1 MTALPLSTAA
11 PVPIG
16 SPPRPSA
23 APLSRDPG
31 PAEDARAIVREAGQ
45 HVSIILALP
54 QGTQREVLR
63 SLLPALLD
71 QVKPDVRVRILCT
84 RHTYDRRLP
93 HTNGG
98 DGGGAEV
105 RLARLDPIEAVM
117 ADGRTALANL
127 RAETGSQIFTTQ
139 EVLPVQALHTLFNS
153 IWKRSVPLSARP
165 DFGDRRRTRLVAE
178 ILGMLRVGA
187 TDEVAA
193 RALSISVRTY
203 RRHVADIME
212 RLDARSRFEAG
223 LLAAELDM
231 LPPPAERD

>member
-1 MTALPLSTAA
+1 MTALPLPAAA
-11 PVPIG
+11 PLPIG
-16 SPPRPSA
+16 SPPRPPA
-23 APLSRDPG
+23 APGSRDPG
-31 PAEDARAIVREAGQ
+31 PAEDARAIVRGAGQ

-63 SLLPALLD
+63 SLLPMLLD
-71 QVKPDVRVRILCT
+71 QAKPDVRVRVLCT
-84 RHTYDRRLP
+84 RHTYDRRLL
-93 HTNGG
+93 HTI
-98 DGGGAEV
+98 GAGAGPEV

-127 RAETGSQIFTTQ
+127 RAEAGPQILTTQ
-139 EVLPVQALHTLFNS
+139 EALPVQALHTLFNS
-153 IWKRSVPLSARP
+153 IWKRSAPLSARP

-231 LPPPAERD
+231 LPPPVERD

>member
-1 MTALPLSTAA
+1 MTALPLPAA
-11 PVPIG
+11 PIPIG
-16 SPPRPSA
+16 APLRPPAS
-23 APLSRDPG
+23 PLSRGPG

-63 SLLPALLD
+63 SLLPGLLA
-71 QVKPDVRVRILCT
+71 QAKPDVRVRILCT
-84 RHTYDRRLP
+84 RHTYDRRLL
-93 HTNGG
+93 HTIGG
-98 DGGGAEV
+98 DGGPEV

-153 IWKRSVPLSARP
+153 IWKKSAPLSARP
-165 DFGDRRRTRLVAE
+165 DFSDRRRTRLVAE

-231 LPPPAERD
+231 LPPPVERH

>member
-1 MTALPLSTAA
+1 MTALPLPAA
-11 PVPIG
+11 PISIG
-16 SPPRPSA
+16 TRLRPPAS
-23 APLSRDPG
+23 PLSRGPG
-31 PAEDARAIVREAGQ
+31 PAEDAGAIVGEAGQ

-54 QGTQREVLR
+54 QGAQREVLR
-63 SLLPALLD
+63 SLLPGLLA
-71 QVKPDVRVRILCT
+71 QAKPDVRVRILCT
-84 RHTYDRRLP
+84 RHTYDRRLL
-93 HTNGG
+93 HTVGG
-98 DGGGAEV
+98 DGGGPEV

-127 RAETGSQIFTTQ
+127 RAEAGSQIFTTH

-153 IWKRSVPLSARP
+153 IWKKSAPLSARP
-165 DFGDRRRTRLVAE
+165 DFSDRRRTRLVAE

-231 LPPPAERD
+231 LPPPVERD

>member
-1 MTALPLSTAA
+1 MTALPLHTAA
-11 PVPIG
+11 PIPIG
-16 SPPRPSA
+16 PAPRAPA
-23 APLSRDPG
+23 APVGRGPG
-31 PAEDARAIVREAGQ
+31 PAEEARAIVREAGQ

-54 QGTQREVLR
+54 EGTRREVLR
-63 SLLPALLD
+63 SLLPVLLA
-71 QVKPDVRVRILCT
+71 QAKPDVRVRILCT
-84 RHTYDRRLP
+84 RHTYDRRLL
-93 HTNGG
+93 HSIGG
-98 DGGGAEV
+98 DGGGPEV

-117 ADGRTALANL
+117 ADGRTALTNL
-127 RAETGSQIFTTQ
+127 RAEADSQIFTAQ
-139 EVLPVQALHTLFNS
+139 DGLPAQALHTLFNS
-153 IWKRSVPLSARP
+153 IWKRSAPILARP
-165 DFGDRRRTRLVAE
+165 DFDDRRRTRLVAE

-231 LPPPAERD
+231 LPPPVERH

>member
-1 MTALPLSTAA
+1 MTALPLPAPA
-11 PVPIG
+11 PVPLG
-16 SPPRPSA
+16 SPLRPPASA
-23 APLSRDPG
+23 ADRSPD
-31 PAEDARAIVREAGQ
+31 PAEDAQAIVRGAGQ

-54 QGTQREVLR
+54 QGARREVLR
-63 SLLPALLD
+63 SLLPGLLA
-71 QVKPDVRVRILCT
+71 QAQPDVRVRVLCT
-84 RHTYDRRLP
+84 RHTCDQRLLD
-93 HTNGG
+93 TLGG
-98 DGGGAEV
+98 DGVRPEV
-105 RLARLDPIEAVM
+105 RMARLDPIEAVM

-127 RAETGSQIFTTQ
+127 RAESGPPIFTTQ
-139 EVLPVQALHTLFNS
+139 EALPVQALHTLFNS
-153 IWKRSVPLSARP
+153 IWKKSAPLSARP

-231 LPPPAERD
+231 LPPPVERH